1 MKLEE
6 IDQKIGMPNI
16 DAEWA
21 KFESEVIESEALSGQ
36 TRPKALAKH
45 VGWLSRAAAVIGIV
59 CCLSVATWATVYIVK
74 TVKGNHTPETTTVE
88 QPVSPTDDANP
99 LVTNVANDSISVDD
113 TALRF
118 DNIELQRIV
127 AILCEYY
134 GIEARYENEDAK
146 HLRLYVRIDKTKSI
160 DEVVEFLNHF
170 DKVSME
176 VHDNQLIIK

>member
-1 MKLEE
+1 MKDLERQVAIRLEE
-6 IDQKIGMPNI
+6 
-16 DAEWA
+16 
-21 KFESEVIESEALSGQ
+21 L
-36 TRPKALAKH
+36 T
-45 VGWLSRAAAVIGIV
+45 
-59 CCLSVATWATVYIVK
+59 K
-74 TVKGNHTPETTTVE
+74 TFGDV
-88 QPVSPTDDANP
+88 
-99 LVTNVANDSISVDD
+99 VANDSISVDD

-134 GIEARYENEDAK
+134 GVEARYENEDAK

>member
-1 MKLEE
+1 M
-6 IDQKIGMPNI
+6 
-16 DAEWA
+16 
-21 KFESEVIESEALSGQ
+21 
-36 TRPKALAKH
+36 
-45 VGWLSRAAAVIGIV
+45 
-59 CCLSVATWATVYIVK
+59 YIVK
-74 TVKGNHTPETTTVE
+74 TVKGHHTPETTTVE

-134 GIEARYENEDAK
+134 GVEARYENEDAK